1 MKTTDR
7 LQEVQRQYEAMER
20 AVKQMRA
27 AADEAGS
34 GYRRLKDLLASEA
47 AQRERMLWN
56 LRYQKLYLFVMAVV
70 GGFAGATLDQLAGRF
85 VNVIWDL
92 F

>member
-7 LQEVQRQYEAMER
+7 LQEVRRQYEAMER

-34 GYRRLKDLLASEA
+34 GYRKLNDLLQREA
-47 AQRERMLWN
+47 AQREGMLWN
-56 LRYQKLYLFVMAVV
+56 LRYQKLYLFVMALV
-70 GGFAGATLDQLAGRF
+70 GGFAGANLDQVARRL
-85 VNVIWDL
+85 VDVIWDL